1 MVYLRFLTTA
11 VFAILT
17 LSISAQQTET
27 LIEKAERLAKV
38 ADSNRQDWQAQ
49 YDAGNCYLDSI
60 FSASQFMEAETYLRR
75 ALDIAQAQE
84 VKRDTI
90 LGKTLIAMSSL
101 SSKRKNYKESL
112 DYHKKAVQSCID
124 EFGLSNA
131 LIPSLFT
138 NLASYMSVL
147 SMSANG
153 ADVDMNEAIKLLH
166 SALYLYSLLPEK
178 EQYNSR
184 EDIETATAI
193 AHEIFLIRQQDMM
206 KDLMKDNVW
215 LWTNKDD
222 GKKYIVLAFDN
233 WTLEYPIGFFATLLF
248 NGENERKASDRM
260 RNLILIDEQGNV
272 SEVEHGQIDFNY
284 AFTLENNKFV
294 LNENNTFHLRHVT
307 PERRK
312 ELIDA
317 LHTFEKTKQVK
328 P

>member
-1 MVYLRFLTTA
+1 MVYLRFLSTA

-60 FSASQFMEAETYLRR
+60 FSTSQYMEAETYLRR

-178 EQYNSR
+178 EQDNSR

-193 AHEIFLIRQQDMM
+193 AHEIFLIRQQNMM

>member
-178 EQYNSR
+178 EQDNSR

-193 AHEIFLIRQQDMM
+193 AHEIFLIRQQNMM

>member
-60 FSASQFMEAETYLRR
+60 FSTSQYMEAETYLRR

-90 LGKTLIAMSSL
+90 LGKTLIAMSNLYSN
-101 SSKRKNYKESL
+101 RNNYIESL
-112 DYHKKAVQSCID
+112 NYHKKAVQSYIN
-124 EFGLSNA
+124 ELELSNDF
-131 LIPSLFT
+131 IPSQLAS
-138 NLASYMSVL
+138 LASYMITL
-147 SMSANG
+147 SSNIG
-153 ADVDMNEAIKLLH
+153 INLSEAINLLH
-166 SALYLYSLLPEK
+166 TALHLYSLLPEE
-178 EQYNSR
+178 EQDNKYKG
-184 EDIETATAI
+184 DIETATAH
-193 AHEIFLIRQQDMM
+193 AHEFFLIMQQNMM
-206 KDLMKDNVW
+206 MDLMKNNVW
-215 LWTNKDD
+215 QFTNEDD

-233 WTLEYPIGFFATLLF
+233 WTLEYPVGFFANLTFNTL
-248 NGENERKASDRM
+248 NEKKASERM
-260 RNLILIDEQGNV
+260 RNLILMDEQGNI
-272 SEVEHGQIDFNY
+272 SEIEHGNINLSY
-284 AFTLENNKFV
+284 KYSLKNNKFV
-294 LNENNTFHLRHVT
+294 LDENTTFRLMHVT